1 MKYDK
6 NLSLI
11 GQNLKRRMRSAEFRF
26 FGFSVIE
33 NVSLKTRCKS
43 LMFLL
48 AAVLFWNCE
57 SKTPPLEYFPD
68 MADSPAREAQE
79 ADPIAHNGAAS
90 RIPPKGAVPVGYY
103 PYEYLG
109 LDVTQIPNKGLSN
122 PFKNDL
128 ANLQKGE
135 AKYQT
140 YCSPCHGVRGAGN
153 GTIVG
158 PAPRIGFPVPAVISP
173 KIKGYSDGQIY
184 HVMTAGW
191 GRMKSYASQVSPEDR
206 WKIVLYVRKLQ
217 EYENRTKKDVAR
229 N

>member
-1 MKYDK
+1 MKYYK
-6 NLSLI
+6 NLSLA
-11 GQNLKRRMRSAEFRF
+11 GQNLTHKMRGAEFPAL
-26 FGFSVIE
+26 GLSVIE
-33 NVSLKTRCKS
+33 NIGSKASRRSLI
-43 LMFLL
+43 FLL

-79 ADPIAHNGAAS
+79 ADPIAHDGAAS

-109 LDVTQIPNKGLSN
+109 SDVTQLPNKGLSN

-173 KIKGYSDGQIY
+173 KIQGYSDGQIY
-184 HVMTAGW
+184 HVITAGW

-217 EYENRTKKDVAR
+217 EYDNRTKKDVVR

>member
-1 MKYDK
+1 MKYYT
-6 NLSLI
+6 SLI
-11 GQNLKRRMRSAEFRF
+11 
-26 FGFSVIE
+26 
-33 NVSLKTRCKS
+33 
-43 LMFLL
+43 FLL

-109 LDVTQIPNKGLSN
+109 LDVSQLPNKGLGN
-122 PFKNDL
+122 PFKDDL
-128 ANLQKGE
+128 ANLQRGE
-135 AKYQT
+135 AQYQT

-158 PAPRIGFPVPAVISP
+158 PEPRLGAKSEFGNMRPLINERVR
-173 KIKGYSDGQIY
+173 GYSDGQIY
-184 HVMTAGW
+184 HVVTAGW

-217 EYENRTKKDVAR
+217 EYENRTKKDVVR

>member
-1 MKYDK
+1 MKFTK
-6 NLSLI
+6 SLI
-11 GQNLKRRMRSAEFRF
+11 
-26 FGFSVIE
+26 
-33 NVSLKTRCKS
+33 
-43 LMFLL
+43 FLL

-79 ADPIAHNGAAS
+79 VDPISSNGAAS
-90 RIPPKGAVPVGYY
+90 RIPPKGAIPVNYH
-103 PYEYLG
+103 PYEFLG
-109 LDVTQIPNKGLSN
+109 MDVTQLPNKGLSN
-122 PFKNDL
+122 PYKNDL

-153 GTIVG
+153 GTVVG
-158 PAPRIGFPVPAVISP
+158 PEPRLKAINEFGNMRPLINERVN
-173 KIKGYSDGQIY
+173 GYSDGQIY
-184 HVMTAGW
+184 HVITAGW
-191 GRMKSYASQVSPEDR
+191 SRMKSYSAQVSPEDR

-217 EYENRTKKDVAR
+217 EYEKRTKKDVAR

>member
-11 GQNLKRRMRSAEFRF
+11 GQNLKCRMRGAEFRF
-26 FGFSVIE
+26 FGFSMIE
-33 NVSLKTRCKS
+33 NLSLKTRCKS
-43 LMFLL
+43 LIFLF

-109 LDVTQIPNKGLSN
+109 LDVTQLPNKGLSN
-122 PFKNDL
+122 PFKSDL
-128 ANLQKGE
+128 ANLQRGE

-173 KIKGYSDGQIY
+173 KIQGYSDGQIY
-184 HVMTAGW
+184 HVITAGW
-191 GRMKSYASQVSPEDR
+191 SRMKSYASQISPEDR
-206 WKIVLYVRKLQ
+206 WKIVLYMRKLQ
-217 EYENRTKKDVAR
+217 EYDNRTKKDVVR